1 MASAQPAPLRL
12 APPQGGNGSPSHDAN
27 MNNQN
32 MVNKQMALNK
42 SVSGGSR
49 RRTRSSGRRYKRGGD
64 AVPVSTINPRY
75 TNTMGGDQNP
85 NAIQMNNAKMANQ
98 QSVQSRGDA
107 VPLVTKGGKRKRMRR
122 SRRSR
127 KSRRTRRTRR
137 TTRKSRR

>member
-1 MASAQPAPLRL
+1 MAQPAPLRL
-12 APPQGGNGSPSHDAN
+12 APPPGGNGSPSYDAN

-49 RRTRSSGRRYKRGGD
+49 IRRRRRTRRSSGRRYKRGGD

-98 QSVQSRGDA
+98 QSVQSQGDA
-107 VPLVTKGGKRKRMRR
+107 VPLVTKGGKRMRKSRR
-122 SRRSR
+122 SRRKTRRSR
-127 KSRRTRRTRR
+127 KSRR
-137 TTRKSRR
+137 